1 MRETYGH
8 ASNIFTL
15 RLKTNNYGG
24 YNISSIRGEY
34 YPPEIMFLAVKIL
47 GTKTPEKPDAKFIDP
62 NQKTIILSQRA
73 SVCSQQKRHILESS
87 LKTN

>member
-15 RLKTNNYGG
+15 RLKIKNCGG
-24 YNISSIRGEY
+24 YNVSSTRGEY

-47 GTKTPEKPDAKFIDP
+47 GTKTPEKPEAKFIDP
-62 NQKTIILSQRA
+62 DQKNINLSQRA
-73 SVCSQQKRHILESS
+73 SLCSRQKRHILESS
-87 LKTN
+87 LATN

>member
-1 MRETYGH
+1 MRETFRH

-15 RLKTNNYGG
+15 RLKTNNCGG

-34 YPPEIMFLAVKIL
+34 YHPEIMFSAVKIL
-47 GTKTPEKPDAKFIDP
+47 GSKTPKKPEAKFIDP
-62 NQKTIILSQRA
+62 DQKTIILSQRA
-73 SVCSQQKRHILESS
+73 SVCSRQKRHILESS

>member
-1 MRETYGH
+1 MRETYRH

-15 RLKTNNYGG
+15 RLNTNNCGR
-24 YNISSIRGEY
+24 YNVSSIRGEY

-47 GTKTPEKPDAKFIDP
+47 GTKTPENPEAKFIDP

-73 SVCSQQKRHILESS
+73 SVCS
-87 LKTN
+87 